1 MKPRSPVSTPAA
13 ASRRASHAAAQD
25 AVSPGDVPLAAVP
38 AKVPSAADPAQKTWE
53 VHSASGVPAPVI
65 RANMISLRLSFQGGV
80 KVTFFEQG

>member
-1 MKPRSPVSTPAA
+1 MKPRSPASTPPA
-13 ASRRASHAAAQD
+13 ASRRASPLLPQGA
-25 AVSPGDVPLAAVP
+25 VPLAAVP
-38 AKVPSAADPAQKTWE
+38 SNDPPVADPAQKTWE